1 MDVYNAFL
9 QGDLHDEVYMTLP
22 EGFSSQGES
31 PGSVCRLIKSLYGL
45 KQASRQWNLKLSEA
59 LIQSG
64 FTQSSCDHSL
74 FIQRVNTNIVVIL
87 VYVDDMLIASDDLT
101 LIQDTKDKLQQAF
114 KINDLGPL
122 KLFLGMEF
130 SRSKEGIIMNQRKY
144 AMELISDMGISGA
157 KPASTPLYLN
167 KKLTTKEYD
176 DISGVFGDDEL
187 TDKES
192 YQKLIGKLLYLT
204 FTRLDICYGVQT
216 LSQFMQRP
224 KISHMEA
231 GLRIVRYIKNQP
243 GLGILLSS
251 RKSEHMQA
259 YCDADWGACPN
270 TRKSVTR
277 FLVKHGDSL
286 ISWKSKK
293 QSTVSRSSA
302 ESEYRSMATTV
313 SEIIQSG
320 LIETQ
325 FLGTR
330 EEQADIM
337 TKGLGRPQHEILLS
351 KLGVFNIFATTS
363 LRGSIGDRKIG

>member
-1 MDVYNAFL
+1 
-9 QGDLHDEVYMTLP
+9 
-22 EGFSSQGES
+22 
-31 PGSVCRLIKSLYGL
+31 
-45 KQASRQWNLKLSEA
+45 
-59 LIQSG
+59 
-64 FTQSSCDHSL
+64 
-74 FIQRVNTNIVVIL
+74 
-87 VYVDDMLIASDDLT
+87 MLIAGDDLT

-114 KINDLGPL
+114 KIKDLGPL
-122 KLFLGMEF
+122 KFFLGMEF

-157 KPASTPLYLN
+157 KPASTPLDLN
-167 KKLTTKEYD
+167 QKLTIKEYD

-204 FTRLDICYGVQT
+204 LTRPDICYGVQT

-224 KISHMEA
+224 KKSHMEA

-243 GLGILLSS
+243 GLGILLSN

-270 TRKSVTR
+270 TRKSVTG

-313 SEIIQSG
+313 SEIVWITG
-320 LIETQ
+320 LFKE
-325 FLGTR
+325 LGQKIVLPVHLFCDSKAALQIATNPKDTTR
-330 EEQADIM
+330 GQN
-337 TKGLGRPQHEILLS
+337 T
-351 KLGVFNIFATTS
+351 
-363 LRGSIGDRKIG
+363 